1 MIILL
6 YGMKVFSQERSVNSA
21 LIHLIE
27 LNTEVQ
33 LFQVIPIQAIWAEF
47 LFAAK
52 KKKRDKIL
60 HIIVTYMIFFFF
72 VQFLCT
78 MEF

>member
-33 LFQVIPIQAIWAEF
+33 LFQVIPIQAI
-47 LFAAK
+47 
-52 KKKRDKIL
+52 
-60 HIIVTYMIFFFF
+60 
-72 VQFLCT
+72 
-78 MEF
+78 